1 MWVRDKQ
8 IKGVH
13 IMGYNND
20 LSIWFDIRKFND
32 STLYVINHCITIL
45 GLGMVVSIVEDAM
58 LEIGDVNVNVVNALN
73 LY

>member
-1 MWVRDKQ
+1 
-8 IKGVH
+8 
-13 IMGYNND
+13 MGYNND

-32 STLYVINHCITIL
+32 STLYVINHSITIL

>member
-1 MWVRDKQ
+1 
-8 IKGVH
+8 
-13 IMGYNND
+13 MGYNND

-32 STLYVINHCITIL
+32 DTLYVINHFITIL

-58 LEIGDVNVNVVNALN
+58 LEIGDVNVNVVNALT

>member
-1 MWVRDKQ
+1 
-8 IKGVH
+8 
-13 IMGYNND
+13 MGYNND

-32 STLYVINHCITIL
+32 STLYDINHSITIL

-58 LEIGDVNVNVVNALN
+58 LEIGDVNVNVVNALT

>member
-1 MWVRDKQ
+1 
-8 IKGVH
+8 
-13 IMGYNND
+13 MGYDND

-32 STLYVINHCITIL
+32 STLYVINHSITIL

-58 LEIGDVNVNVVNALN
+58 LEIGDVNVNVVNALT

>member
-1 MWVRDKQ
+1 
-8 IKGVH
+8 
-13 IMGYNND
+13 MGYNND
-20 LSIWFDIRKFND
+20 LSIWFDFCKYND

>member
-1 MWVRDKQ
+1 
-8 IKGVH
+8 
-13 IMGYNND
+13 MGYNND

-32 STLYVINHCITIL
+32 DTLYVIDHFITIL

-58 LEIGDVNVNVVNALN
+58 LEIGDVNVNVVNALT

>member
-1 MWVRDKQ
+1 MRDKQ

-13 IMGYNND
+13 IMGYDND
-20 LSIWFDIRKFND
+20 LNIWFDIRKFND
-32 STLYVINHCITIL
+32 GTLYVINHFITIL

>member
-1 MWVRDKQ
+1 MRDKQ

-13 IMGYNND
+13 IMGYDND
-20 LSIWFDIRKFND
+20 LSVWFDIRKFND
-32 STLYVINHCITIL
+32 GTLYVINHFISIL
-45 GLGMVVSIVEDAM
+45 GLGTVVSIVEDAM